1 MLFKV
6 LNTGQEPSHHLPAST
21 PVHIYFNM
29 TDQIRFVFIFDFFFF
44 KKTGVSGNSYPCF
57 PLQQVTCKSKYDVG
71 VNEDRPQVYDA
82 GVGLPSS
89 GRPR

>member
-29 TDQIRFVFIFDFFFF
+29 TDQIRFVFIFDFF
-44 KKTGVSGNSYPCF
+44 KN
-57 PLQQVTCKSKYDVG
+57 QVFQETLTLVFLFS
-71 VNEDRPQVYDA
+71 R
-82 GVGLPSS
+82 
-89 GRPR
+89 